1 MLYTKGM
8 FNLAGTN
15 IPWPNPQY
23 SLDTIYY
30 FFTGQHLQVVNG
42 WGSVFYWFQ
51 ELQLIGILLS
61 AVLLVMFIYL
71 HLKLEALHH
80 RVHEHRHE
88 EEHAVASVMHAR
100 ATSNPNREHW
110 ERIMNLMGS
119 GNPND
124 WRSAIMDA
132 DVMLDALL
140 TERGFV
146 GMDVGE
152 KLQSASRG
160 QFGSLE
166 AAWDAHRTR
175 NRIAHG
181 GPDFTLSDRE
191 ARQAIDGYR
200 RVFEEF
206 NYI

>member
-1 MLYTKGM
+1 MNTS
-8 FNLAGTN
+8 

-30 FFTGQHLQVVNG
+30 FFTGQHLSVTDG
-42 WGSVFYWFQ
+42 WTGIFYVIQ
-51 ELQLIGILLS
+51 EVQIVGVLLS
-61 AVLLVMFIYL
+61 ALFLIIFIYFS
-71 HLKLEALHH
+71 LKFERLRNAAHQ
-80 RVHEHRHE
+80 RRHE
-88 EEHAVASVMHAR
+88 EEETIASVTYAR
-100 ATSNPNREHW
+100 ATSNPNRARW
-110 ERIMNLMGS
+110 ERITGLMGS

-132 DVMLDALL
+132 DVMLDVLL
-140 TERGFV
+140 TERGFI
-146 GMDVGE
+146 GADVGE

-160 QFGSLE
+160 PFATIE

-191 ARQAIDGYR
+191 ARLAIDGFR

-206 NYI
+206 DFI